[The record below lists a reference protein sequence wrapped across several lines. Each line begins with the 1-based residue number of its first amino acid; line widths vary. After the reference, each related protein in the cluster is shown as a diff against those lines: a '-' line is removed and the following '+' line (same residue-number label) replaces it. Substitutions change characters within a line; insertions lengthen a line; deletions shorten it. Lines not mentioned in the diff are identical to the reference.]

1 MKYAITTI
9 DNPFDPRDDFYSWL
23 KWDWTKG
30 YDTCG
35 ALARLYEEDESLS
48 EEENDALKEKA
59 IDDLIAADPFGIYR
73 KITYPSSNTSSDTS
87 DPSKV

>member
-1 MKYAITTI
+1 MKCAITTI
-9 DNPFDPRDDFYSWL
+9 DNPFDPQDDFYSWL

-48 EEENDALKEKA
+48 EEENDVLKEEA
-59 IDDLIAADPFGIYR
+59 IDNLIAADPFGIYK
-73 KITYPSSNTSSDTS
+73 KIIYSSSNTSSETPRPLD
-87 DPSKV
+87 V